1 MESINN
7 SNNFRNDEKSFTI
20 TQLSASY
27 QAFGAVMHFLSEM
40 PPFLAFEIG
49 ILADVVRTQLRHG
62 QHLAAMAGDT
72 MVGYAG
78 WLRTSA
84 DEAAAWVDGRAI
96 LTARFD
102 ERTDAA
108 ALTIFAVAY
117 PAVTARLIRG
127 ARSLN
132 PGVEVFFKRD
142 TEIKYP
148 ISRKAS
154 VLNFMPKQPAID
166 GGI

>member
-1 MESINN
+1 MAYFSQIPPSIAGCLGIKL
-7 SNNFRNDEKSFTI
+7 RTEA
-20 TQLSASY
+20 LR
-27 QAFGAVMHFLSEM
+27 
-40 PPFLAFEIG
+40 EIG
-49 ILADVVRTQLRHG
+49 YLISVSRLKNTSTPGFKLLAPRIRRAVT
-62 QHLAAMAGDT
+62 A
-72 MVGYAG
+72 GYAM
-78 WLRTSA
+78 
-84 DEAAAWVDGRAI
+84 
-96 LTARFD
+96 
-102 ERTDAA
+102 
-108 ALTIFAVAY
+108 AY